1 MEVTESTS
9 RMGLLVVQRFLI
21 RSLLNK
27 DIMDVNEKNQRNN
40 LYQFALSKLIEQT
53 NDNLRLLE
61 NHLYKLKVN
70 QDYVITTEN
79 EIEELVEYINQHEE
93 K

>member
-9 RMGLLVVQRFLI
+9 RMELLVVQRFLI

-27 DIMDVNEKNQRNN
+27 DIMDVSEKDQRNN

-61 NHLYKLKVN
+61 NHLYRLKVN

-79 EIEELVEYINQHEE
+79 EIEELVEYINQHGE

>member
-1 MEVTESTS
+1 
-9 RMGLLVVQRFLI
+9 
-21 RSLLNK
+21 
-27 DIMDVNEKNQRNN
+27 MDVNEKNQRNN

-79 EIEELVEYINQHEE
+79 EIEELVEYINQHGE

>member
-61 NHLYKLKVN
+61 NHLYRLKVN

>member
-79 EIEELVEYINQHEE
+79 EIEELVEYINQHGE

>member
-9 RMGLLVVQRFLI
+9 RMELLVVQRFLI

-61 NHLYKLKVN
+61 NHLYRLKVN

-79 EIEELVEYINQHEE
+79 EIEELVEYINQHGE